1 MATAAPR
8 PFFYLLVEDNHTR
21 ALATT
26 EPPWGR
32 PLTGVAAA
40 GRFEMTLW
48 QHLKHVVIAKLGH
61 HRMRTLSPAEATCC
75 VVASPA
81 ERAPAASAA
90 AAGPPSTTASS
101 LWARPCARAGPSS
114 SSTGRTQGTK
124 DALCNSLW
132 SPRSCAQGGDDVLVR
147 LSGNAPGLQSEVA
160 TRLRR
165 GFCRYLPPTPYLAH
179 ARSAAAAAVGARAPS
194 PRPLRI
200 AYAAASWG
208 HVDADKHGFLAW
220 RKALRNACKALGAS
234 NGSACAWVWISMSG
248 QGAEKA
254 LQRYAHADFCL
265 QPPGDT
271 LPRPGILDALTSGCV
286 PVIFHPEQATL
297 WPSHWRPL
305 DETSP
310 SGVLFDFTKGVP
322 RPRLRDRDHA
332 QYAAAAEGALQ
343 SLVEMPMAR
352 LAELRRGVAS
362 AARAV
367 VYARATSAAAA
378 AGDAVDVFV
387 ESSMKAAP
395 RAGRGG
401 EGRLPEAAAHR
412 RASSMRR
419 RTGRAAAPARRRWRS
434 WRRGGGGG
442 GGGRARGGEPVE
454 APGRLRHESRGAE
467 CFYTLSVFI
476 GITQRLSNLC
486 ATRSLP
492 ASIPFPFPSA
502 LPVSAFAVRLP
513 FRSASGLRVRRSAF
527 GRFAFDL
534 Y

>member
-48 QHLKHVVIAKLGH
+48 QHLKHVIVAKLGH

-81 ERAPAASAA
+81 ERASGSECSGGGTAVYDRIVALGAAVCPGRPVVVVD
-90 AAGPPSTTASS
+90 GPDAD
-101 LWARPCARAGPSS
+101 
-114 SSTGRTQGTK
+114 GTK

-234 NGSACAWVWISMSG
+234 NGSACEWVWISMSG

-271 LPRPGILDALTSGCV
+271 VARAATV
-286 PVIFHPEQATL
+286 PVK
-297 WPSHWRPL
+297 RP
-305 DETSP
+305 
-310 SGVLFDFTKGVP
+310 
-322 RPRLRDRDHA
+322 
-332 QYAAAAEGALQ
+332 
-343 SLVEMPMAR
+343 
-352 LAELRRGVAS
+352 
-362 AARAV
+362 
-367 VYARATSAAAA
+367 
-378 AGDAVDVFV
+378 
-387 ESSMKAAP
+387 
-395 RAGRGG
+395 
-401 EGRLPEAAAHR
+401 
-412 RASSMRR
+412 
-419 RTGRAAAPARRRWRS
+419 
-434 WRRGGGGG
+434 
-442 GGGRARGGEPVE
+442 
-454 APGRLRHESRGAE
+454 
-467 CFYTLSVFI
+467 
-476 GITQRLSNLC
+476 
-486 ATRSLP
+486 
-492 ASIPFPFPSA
+492 
-502 LPVSAFAVRLP
+502 
-513 FRSASGLRVRRSAF
+513 
-527 GRFAFDL
+527 
-534 Y
+534 